1 MENAQE
7 NRLQTLWK
15 GTSLPELKKRANCAQ
30 SDVTSFRLAVYQ
42 IKQAY
47 LTHNRRSNESEV
59 TLNELNNF
67 LDILQKEANELSEQY
82 RKGLNEFRDNPNK
95 YANKPE
101 HQPKAT
107 NPVDELKRRMKQ
119 AIKDGDYAL
128 VAKLNEELMKL
139 DRN

>member
-30 SDVTSFRLAVYQ
+30 SDATSFRLAVYQ

-47 LTHNRRSNESEV
+47 LAHNRESEV
-59 TLNELNNF
+59 TLNELNDF
-67 LDILQKEANELSEQY
+67 SDWLQNQANDLSERY
-82 RKGLNEFRDNPNK
+82 RLGLAEFKANPNK
-95 YANKPE
+95 YTNKPE

-107 NPVDELKRRMKQ
+107 NPIDELKRRMKQ

-128 VAKLNEELMKL
+128 VARLNEELMKL
-139 DRN
+139 DQN